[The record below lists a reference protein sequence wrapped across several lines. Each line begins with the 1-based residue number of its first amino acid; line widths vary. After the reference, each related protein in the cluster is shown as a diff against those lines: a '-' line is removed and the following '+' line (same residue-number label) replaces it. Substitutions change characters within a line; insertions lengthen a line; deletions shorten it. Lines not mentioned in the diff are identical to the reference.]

1 MGTQSTWG
9 SFHTPSTM
17 SQSRSAK
24 ELRTRSK
31 EELLK
36 QLDELKNELAQLR
49 VAKVAGGTANK
60 LSKLSVVRRSIAR
73 VLTVHNQM
81 QKAAL
86 RKHFRGRKYKP
97 LDLRP
102 KKTRAIRRRL
112 TKEQEKKITL
122 RQRKKLIHFGQRK
135 YALKV

>member
-1 MGTQSTWG
+1 MG

-73 VLTVHNQM
+73 VLAVHDQM

-122 RQRKKLIHFGQRK
+122 RQRKKLIHFVRGSMR
-135 YALKV
+135 LRFRWRML